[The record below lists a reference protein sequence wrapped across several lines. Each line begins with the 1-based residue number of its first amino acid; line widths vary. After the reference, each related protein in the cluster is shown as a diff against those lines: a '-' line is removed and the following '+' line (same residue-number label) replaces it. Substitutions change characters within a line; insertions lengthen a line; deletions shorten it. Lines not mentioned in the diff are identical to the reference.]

1 MASFRV
7 FSLGI
12 GSSTGE
18 LQVVNLLSVATLV
31 WYCFAKRKDLFAYL
45 HLWKDHK
52 CKGVYGIGYKYLY
65 WKQVFVITNTSMG
78 PCRIRIIVI
87 DKHKSNSLRS
97 SAGVENISEGALLSF
112 PVKGGLIM
120 PPG

>member
-1 MASFRV
+1 MEARALLDTGPQRQQLNIQITPLASFRV

-12 GSSTGE
+12 GSSKGE

-52 CKGVYGIGYKYLY
+52 CKGVYGIGYRYFY
-65 WKQVFVITNTSMG
+65 
-78 PCRIRIIVI
+78 
-87 DKHKSNSLRS
+87 
-97 SAGVENISEGALLSF
+97 
-112 PVKGGLIM
+112 
-120 PPG
+120 